1 MTHKRAPHQGSRA
14 NALLAALHQGP
25 ATFYQ
30 VCERA
35 NIDIDDSRE
44 EDAVRTMLGN
54 LVGNTVCFDGL
65 LYRLAAARTT
75 KPDGQSEPSGQVAG
89 PAHRG
94 IHDPR
99 TVFITRRPEG
109 ARA

>member
-1 MTHKRAPHQGSRA
+1 MTHKRAPHQGSRSQ
-14 NALLAALHQGP
+14 ALLDALKQGP
-25 ATFYQ
+25 ATFWQ

-35 NIDIDDSRE
+35 NITFDDQHE

-65 LYRLAAARTT
+65 LYRLTVPRRAPVEHQPAA
-75 KPDGQSEPSGQVAG
+75 GQVAG
-89 PAHRG
+89 PAFRG

-99 TVFITRRPEG
+99 TVYITRRPEG